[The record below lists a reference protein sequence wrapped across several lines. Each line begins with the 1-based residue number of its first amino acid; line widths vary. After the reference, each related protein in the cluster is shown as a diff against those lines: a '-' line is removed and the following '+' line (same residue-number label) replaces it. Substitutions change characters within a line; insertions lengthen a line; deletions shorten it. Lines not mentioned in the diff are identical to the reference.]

1 MNPKI
6 GMIHKLKKKKNSKTQ
21 TTQFYLIRNKQPE
34 LVYIST
40 LKGPYMSLPHIQWD
54 QKQDK
59 NVPSHYFYSK

>member
-40 LKGPYMSLPHIQWD
+40 LKGPYMSLPHIQ
-54 QKQDK
+54 
-59 NVPSHYFYSK
+59 

>member
-6 GMIHKLKKKKNSKTQ
+6 GMIHKLKKKKKKDSKTQ

-40 LKGPYMSLPHIQWD
+40 LKGPYMS
-54 QKQDK
+54 
-59 NVPSHYFYSK
+59 